1 VLGEG
6 ALDGKDDGSELDV
19 ETVGS
24 ETDGDELK
32 EKSNSLSFS

>member
-1 VLGEG
+1 MLGEG

-24 ETDGDELK
+24 ETDGDELNLWLTSWL
-32 EKSNSLSFS
+32 E